1 MLFLQDTV
9 RNKTVLQGE
18 HISLINRSGLEISGN
33 QLYNV
38 LVKRVHVSCI
48 AERTKERK
56 YNYDR
61 AGKVFG
67 IAFRKI
73 SNDTSSL

>member
-18 HISLINRSGLEISGN
+18 HISLINRSGLEIGGN

-38 LVKRVHVSCI
+38 LVKRVYVSCV

-56 YNYDR
+56 
-61 AGKVFG
+61 
-67 IAFRKI
+67 
-73 SNDTSSL
+73 